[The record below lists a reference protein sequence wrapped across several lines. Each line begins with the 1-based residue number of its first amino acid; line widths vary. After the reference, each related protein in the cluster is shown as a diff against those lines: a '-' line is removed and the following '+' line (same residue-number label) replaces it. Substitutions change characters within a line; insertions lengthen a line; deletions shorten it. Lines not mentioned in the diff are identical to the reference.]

1 MHKRIRKFKRNNF
14 ITGFILALVLSTSFS
29 YATKYAHEV
38 QTTAKITKAQQ
49 NTARVKSF
57 YKKHNPK
64 LWDSLAE
71 EMAEATVAAV
81 DLHDVPLSIQ
91 VGVNIKE
98 SDVHPFAKSVTGAK
112 GMGQVDFA
120 ANREDLGEGNPYEPA
135 YNQKSS
141 AFLLKQKIKLYG
153 VNKGLEIYNV
163 GEGNYKKGR
172 RNKKYV
178 AQVLHN
184 AAEFKKYKL

>member
-1 MHKRIRKFKRNNF
+1 VQRD
-14 ITGFILALVLSTSFS
+14 V
-29 YATKYAHEV
+29 TK
-38 QTTAKITKAQQ
+38 
-49 NTARVKSF
+49 VKSF

-71 EMAEATVAAV
+71 EMAVATVEAAGT
-81 DLHDVPLSIQ
+81 HEVPLSIQ

-112 GMGQVDFA
+112 GMGQVDFK
-120 ANREDLGEGNPYEPA
+120 ANKEELGEGNPYEPT

-141 AFLLKQKIKLYG
+141 AFLLKNKIKVYG

-163 GEGNYKKGR
+163 GEGNYKKGI

-178 AQVLHN
+178 AQVLRN